1 MVLKLCLFNKARK
14 SLFESSVN
22 SDGTQTSVH
31 RRICALLFESSVNSD
46 GTQTENLTAAFLAA
60 FESRVN
66 FNSYQTNL
74 FLGNRK

>member
-1 MVLKLCLFNKARK
+1 MSGSR
-14 SLFESSVN
+14 
-22 SDGTQTSVH
+22 D
-31 RRICALLFESSVNSD
+31 RFESSVNSD

-60 FESRVN
+60 FESSVN